1 MAIIVDYG
9 DMAFLNEVK
18 DDLEL
23 SFPLLFVSKREI
35 KRILREYTN
44 IKQIPTLINVDRV
57 D

>member
-1 MAIIVDYG
+1 VAIIVDYG

-23 SFPLLFVSKREI
+23 SFPLLFGSKRAI

-57 D
+57 G